1 MFLLKDPP
9 VETPSML
16 LNFIYSYLEF
26 FLSTQSFGIYS
37 FYTQKIFFFCYSYNK
52 LFNKAVKSTA

>member
-1 MFLLKDPP
+1 MFLLKDLP
-9 VETPSML
+9 VETPSIL

-37 FYTQKIFFFCYSYNK
+37 FYTQKLFFFSAMAITNSSIK
-52 LFNKAVKSTA
+52 Q